1 MEHLTPPREFST
13 PFSQEILD
21 AAIPNTFAGPKVIFT
36 GMEDPEAH
44 LTAFHTQMVLVGGSD
59 AARCKLF
66 MSTLTGMAMDWFISL
81 PNGHITSFQ
90 QLSQLFREQY
100 LANRA
105 PPPVSYDI
113 FDVKQYQG
121 ESLKEYI
128 NCFGAQVVKTGTSEE
143 PMIVY
148 AFRKGVSP
156 GPFCESIIRNRP
168 RTFAEIRRRAVEHIA
183 SEGEVCEKRT
193 SVVPSRPRVQ
203 TRSQPVRVN
212 ETTTGR
218 KKPEG
223 RRPYET
229 RNPQPRPRGPA
240 GGDRPVRE
248 RARPARY
255 NFAVELKDLIAVPNI
270 AERLR
275 RPAKT
280 DKVLG
285 PRKDSWCEFHEAF
298 GHHIDNCLSLGYQ
311 LEKLVRSGFLK
322 DYVAEPAETPT
333 LPAPTEEQAHEMPVL
348 GEVHTIAGGFS
359 GGGPTASQRKKYA
372 RGVNSIEERIS
383 GDPWESDLVFTRG
396 DLRDVVPHD
405 NDPVVISVVTAG
417 RKVHRVLVDQG
428 SSADVMFLL
437 TFNKLRLSPD
447 LLRPYTGC
455 PYGFADNQ
463 VEVRGYLELRTTFT
477 DGEASRT
484 ESIRYLVVN
493 AHSAYNILLG
503 RPALNRLNAV
513 SSTRH
518 MKMKLPDLSGK
529 VIVIKS
535 DQEEARKCY
544 ENSLKSRKSVFMV
557 FERPPSVDVTMIE
570 ATPSG
575 STPVGFTPV
584 GATPEVDT
592 LMGEGPD
599 HTASAVEAT
608 PIQDNSRDQQA
619 TNVVDKNIGGK
630 TFKLGRLL
638 SQEEQ
643 EAVAEVISRHLD
655 AFAWSASDMPDID
668 PDFLCHHPQHG
679 RHGSPRAPKEEKIQ

>member
-1 MEHLTPPREFST
+1 MATTRRGNARATGEEMSMQRVLEIMRELQDDMAESKLEQEHMQADLEASHARNEELRQVNEELRQGLRNIPGQREPDEMERPTPPREFTT
-13 PFSQEILD
+13 PFAQEILD
-21 AAIPNTFAGPKVIFT
+21 ATIPNTFAGPKVIFT

-44 LTAFHTQMVLVGGSD
+44 LTAFHTQMLLVRGSD

-81 PNGHITSFQ
+81 PNDHITSFQ

-105 PPPVSYDI
+105 PTPVSNDI

-128 NCFGAQVVKTGTSEE
+128 NRFGAQVVKTGTSEE

-156 GPFCESIIRNRP
+156 GPFCDSIIRNRP

-193 SVVPSRPRVQ
+193 SVVPSCPWVQ
-203 TRSQPVRVN
+203 TQSQPVRVN

-223 RRPYET
+223 RRPYEA

-240 GGDRPVRE
+240 GGDRPIRE

-285 PRKDSWCEFHEAF
+285 PRKYSWCEFHEAF
-298 GHHIDNCLSLGYQ
+298 GHHIDNCLLLGYQ
-311 LEKLVRSGFLK
+311 LEELMRSGFLK
-322 DYVAEPAETPT
+322 DYVAEPTETPT
-333 LPAPTEEQAHEMPVL
+333 LPAPTEEQAHEIPVL

-383 GDPWESDLVFTRG
+383 GEPWESDLVFTRG

-417 RKVHRVLVDQG
+417 CKVHMVLVEQG
-428 SSADVMFLL
+428 SSADVMFLS
-437 TFNKLRLSPD
+437 TFNKLRLSLD

-455 PYGFADNQ
+455 LYGFADNQ
-463 VEVRGYLELRTTFT
+463 VEVRGYLELRTAFT

-493 AHSAYNILLG
+493 AISAYNILLG

-513 SSTRH
+513 
-518 MKMKLPDLSGK
+518 
-529 VIVIKS
+529 
-535 DQEEARKCY
+535 
-544 ENSLKSRKSVFMV
+544 
-557 FERPPSVDVTMIE
+557 
-570 ATPSG
+570 
-575 STPVGFTPV
+575 
-584 GATPEVDT
+584 
-592 LMGEGPD
+592 
-599 HTASAVEAT
+599 
-608 PIQDNSRDQQA
+608 
-619 TNVVDKNIGGK
+619 
-630 TFKLGRLL
+630 
-638 SQEEQ
+638 
-643 EAVAEVISRHLD
+643 
-655 AFAWSASDMPDID
+655 
-668 PDFLCHHPQHG
+668 
-679 RHGSPRAPKEEKIQ
+679 